1 MEMTREEKIT
11 KLCEKVM
18 VTREEA
24 DAALAANNDDILDAV
39 LYLESLGR
47 IRTPRTAT
55 YVEDMQEE
63 SYSEEPVRKHKSES
77 FGEAVGRFCAWIV
90 KLVKAGCEN
99 YLDIAKDGETK
110 ARIPLIVPALLLIP
124 CFWLE
129 AILLIVG
136 LCFGCQY
143 SFSGPAFKKD
153 GKANQFARKAS
164 ESTEQFR
171 EQFNRGFQTESSK
184 GFQNED
190 NIE

>member
-1 MEMTREEKIT
+1 MEREEKIT

-47 IRTPRTAT
+47 IRAPRTAT
-55 YVEDMQEE
+55 YVEDMTEE
-63 SYSEEPVRKHKSES
+63 TFAEEPVKQHKSES

-99 YLDIAKDGETK
+99 YLDIDKDGETK
-110 ARIPLIVPALLLIP
+110 ARIPLIVPALLLLP

-153 GKANQFARKAS
+153 GKANNVARKAS
-164 ESTEQFR
+164 EKTEQFR
-171 EQFNRGFQTESSK
+171 EQFNRGFQNESNR
-184 GFQNED
+184 GFRNED

>member
-77 FGEAVGRFCAWIV
+77 F
-90 KLVKAGCEN
+90 
-99 YLDIAKDGETK
+99 
-110 ARIPLIVPALLLIP
+110 
-124 CFWLE
+124 
-129 AILLIVG
+129 IL
-136 LCFGCQY
+136 Q
-143 SFSGPAFKKD
+143 S
-153 GKANQFARKAS
+153 N
-164 ESTEQFR
+164 
-171 EQFNRGFQTESSK
+171 
-184 GFQNED
+184 
-190 NIE
+190 

>member
-63 SYSEEPVRKHKSES
+63 S
-77 FGEAVGRFCAWIV
+77 
-90 KLVKAGCEN
+90 
-99 YLDIAKDGETK
+99 
-110 ARIPLIVPALLLIP
+110 
-124 CFWLE
+124 
-129 AILLIVG
+129 
-136 LCFGCQY
+136 
-143 SFSGPAFKKD
+143 
-153 GKANQFARKAS
+153 
-164 ESTEQFR
+164 
-171 EQFNRGFQTESSK
+171 
-184 GFQNED
+184 
-190 NIE
+190 

>member
-1 MEMTREEKIT
+1 MDMEREEKIT

-55 YVEDMQEE
+55 YVENMTEE
-63 SYSEEPVRKHKSES
+63 TFAEEPVKQHKSES

-99 YLDIAKDGETK
+99 YLDIDKDGETK
-110 ARIPLIVPALLLIP
+110 ARIPLIVPALLLLP

-153 GKANQFARKAS
+153 GKANNVARKAS
-164 ESTEQFR
+164 EKTEQFR
-171 EQFNRGFQTESSK
+171 EQFNRGFQNESNR
-184 GFQNED
+184 GFRNED